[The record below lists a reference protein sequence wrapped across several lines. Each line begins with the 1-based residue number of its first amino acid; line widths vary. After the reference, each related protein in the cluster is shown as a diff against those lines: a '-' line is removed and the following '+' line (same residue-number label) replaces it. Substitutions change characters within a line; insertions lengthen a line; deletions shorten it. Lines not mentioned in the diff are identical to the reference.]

1 LDQDEFD
8 PVLKISA
15 ANPTLHLIVLFL
27 LLISTGINTE
37 AKTKIMLSKNITNV
51 YFAVAILLKGKV

>member
-37 AKTKIMLSKNITNV
+37 AKTNKDDRILSSMESFRTK
-51 YFAVAILLKGKV
+51 YPKHS